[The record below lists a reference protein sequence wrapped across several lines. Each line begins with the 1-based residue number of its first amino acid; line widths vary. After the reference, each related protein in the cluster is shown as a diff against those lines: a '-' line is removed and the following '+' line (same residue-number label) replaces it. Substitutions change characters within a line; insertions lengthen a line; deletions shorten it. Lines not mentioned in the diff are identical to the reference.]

1 MVKNIKR
8 RKGLREISMELGKVT
23 RGKCVVTKYYRII
36 ENRNAVIMQFFF
48 SNKIK
53 TISIGNCVKK
63 LNK

>member
-23 RGKCVVTKYYRII
+23 RGKCLVTKYYRII

-48 SNKIK
+48 LK
-53 TISIGNCVKK
+53 
-63 LNK
+63 

>member
-23 RGKCVVTKYYRII
+23 RGKCLVTKYYRII

-48 SNKIK
+48 SKIK
-53 TISIGNCVKK
+53 LKQYLLVIV
-63 LNK
+63 